1 MKKILLILCIAI
13 FALGLTA
20 CGEAKEPA
28 AEPNG
33 QPVQE
38 NTQEDTQTVEG
49 VPLEQYLAEN
59 YPLESEKIEIFAS
72 GEKEPVAHLATIT
85 DPADIQTLIDS
96 VDFASWEAVKDPA
109 DGYAGICHYYIHFN
123 DDCVIA
129 LYEEESYGYIGK
141 HQLKDEYEN
150 VYSMMYEG
158 LDDFKGD
165 FFMAEGF
172 LPTVQKMVEKYASP
186 SA

>member
-1 MKKILLILCIAI
+1 MKKTLLILCIAI
-13 FALGLTA
+13 FVLGLTA
-20 CGEAKEPA
+20 CGETKEPA

-96 VDFASWEAVKDPA
+96 VDFASWEKVPDEHRYE
-109 DGYAGICHYYIHFN
+109 GMCYYYVHFN
-123 DDCVIA
+123 DDCVIS
-129 LYEEESYGYIGK
+129 LYEDIDYGKITKGTV
-141 HQLKDEYEN
+141 EN
-150 VYSMMYEG
+150 VYQGTDRM
-158 LDDFKGD
+158 GD
-165 FFMAEGF
+165 FYMAED
-172 LPTVQKMVEKYASP
+172 LLTTVQAMVEKYGSP